1 MLTLFEFF
9 AGIGGWSEAALMN
22 ALNFTIKNTI
32 MTLSFKTSIDGQP
45 TYFVQKIWAGLFV
58 NKDSLQIG
66 IIECTLWLNDCINN
80 GHFDR
85 SFLTS
90 KGIKIHTIRADTKN
104 RWRLGMSIHFVI
116 KNRTPQRFQFAPT
129 IPVKAIQEI
138 YIRWSG
144 AVVYVYLDGKVFYT
158 NLTNEPEMLNHR
170 MLFLAKND
178 GFDSIE
184 AFLQYFNSDFKGKI
198 IHWTDFTYIF

>member
-1 MLTLFEFF
+1 
-9 AGIGGWSEAALMN
+9 
-22 ALNFTIKNTI
+22 

-45 TYFVQKIWAGLFV
+45 TYFVEKIWAGLV
-58 NKDSLQIG
+58 INEDILPIG
-66 IIECTLWLNDCINN
+66 YSRRENWIDECVDTLNI
-80 GHFDR
+80 GV
-85 SFLTS
+85 
-90 KGIKIHTIRADTKN
+90 KIHTIRADKKN
-104 RWRLGMSIHFVI
+104 RWRVGMPIHFVVN
-116 KNRTPQRFQFAPT
+116 NRTPARFQFAPT

-144 AVVYVYLDGKVFYT
+144 AVVYVSIDGKPFYSS
-158 NLTNEPEMLNHR
+158 LTNEPEMLNHR